1 MSTRI
6 GGKIYTT
13 HTGVN
18 ASDGF
23 SINGKQIID
32 SEGNLIVKSISVGLG
47 GTAIEIV
54 NSTGNISVAKG
65 ATGPKGATGAT
76 GPTGPKGPTGP
87 TGPKGS

>member
-1 MSTRI
+1 MSIRI
-6 GGKIYTT
+6 GEKVYTT

-54 NSTGNISVAKG
+54 NSTGDISVA
-65 ATGPKGATGAT
+65 TGPTGPTGPTGLKGAT
-76 GPTGPKGPTGP
+76 GPTGPTGP
-87 TGPKGS
+87 TGGA

>member
-54 NSTGNISVAKG
+54 SPTGAISVAKG
-65 ATGPKGATGAT
+65 PTGPKGATGAT

-87 TGPKGS
+87 TGGA